1 MKRGLVGGA
10 TWSRVLVRAAA
21 RPERGRRVR
30 APRYSC
36 AMSFGRNQHVA
47 KAEAAEQKAL
57 NAKDATAYELAWREA
72 GRLWERAAERETDPK
87 RKQQYAGNA
96 DRARASADQPQ
107 ATSDAETAAPPDPA
121 EDELAGATARPHAN

>member
-1 MKRGLVGGA
+1 
-10 TWSRVLVRAAA
+10 
-21 RPERGRRVR
+21 
-30 APRYSC
+30 
-36 AMSFGRNQHVA
+36 MSFGRNQHVA
-47 KAEAAEQKAL
+47 KAEAAEQKAS

-107 ATSDAETAAPPDPA
+107 VIGDAEPAAEPDA
-121 EDELAGATARPHAN
+121 EGELAVAPARPHAN